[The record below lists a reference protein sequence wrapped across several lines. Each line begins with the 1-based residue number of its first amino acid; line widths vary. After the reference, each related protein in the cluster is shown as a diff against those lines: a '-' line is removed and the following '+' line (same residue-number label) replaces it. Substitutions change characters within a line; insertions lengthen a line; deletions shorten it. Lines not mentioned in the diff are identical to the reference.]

1 MLQALLD
8 VGGIPMDR
16 KTKDWGRRMIYTLC
30 TWRCAM
36 QKHLTHFFQLFSTMG
51 GPGGKSSAHM
61 AAFFGNLGA
70 LQLFL
75 SASVDVNAKS
85 MYNKQAPLLYGHVEL
100 ASRPGGGAHIGMGGL
115 RAGERRGACWSQT
128 QGTRG
133 TEGCFAKL
141 K

>member
-8 VGGIPMDR
+8 VGGIPIDR

-75 SASVDVNAKS
+75 SAGVDVNAKS

-100 ASRPGGGAHIGMGGL
+100 ASRPGGGGAYWDGWTESRRAERSVLVANPRYQRHRGL
-115 RAGERRGACWSQT
+115 LR
-128 QGTRG
+128 
-133 TEGCFAKL
+133 
-141 K
+141 